1 MCKDKELSVTE
12 KSSRRDES
20 MNTTANGS
28 NFWSCSSLINLS
40 AVRIGEIISYSLILV
55 VSLIGNSLIGLIVYK
70 TPNMRKPI
78 NYLITNMAMSD
89 LLFPLFTIPPLLSVN
104 DDWLISGPLGLALCK
119 LYLYLP
125 FVSYSVSGQ
134 SHILIAVD
142 RFVAVVF
149 PFRSPLIGR
158 KWFPL
163 IITATWIVAMTLHT
177 PMLVNGKVFYDDGMF
192 CGYFLEEA
200 WPSVVASTYIT
211 IVLLVILYSIILI
224 KLKLQAP
231 PGEQSTNVE
240 KQRKRR
246 NKNVLRIAIAI
257 VLAFLFCC
265 VPHTTARLIKM
276 LNVSVWYSCSF
287 ELFTFFAHLM
297 YIANCTV
304 NPFICLIFSSNYRQ
318 GLRKLLKC

>member
-1 MCKDKELSVTE
+1 
-12 KSSRRDES
+12 

-40 AVRIGEIISYSLILV
+40 AWRTGEIISYSLILV

-149 PFRSPLIGR
+149 PLRSPLIGR

-163 IITATWIVAMTLHT
+163 IITATWIVALTLHT
-177 PMLVNGKVFYDDGMF
+177 PRLVNSKVFYDDGMICRF
-192 CGYFLEEA
+192 VLGEV
-200 WPSVVASTYIT
+200 WPSAVAGFTYIT

-246 NKNVLRIAIAI
+246 NKNVLRMVIGIF
-257 VLAFLFCC
+257 LAFLFCY
-265 VPHTTARLIKM
+265 VPHTTARLILT
-276 LNVSVWYSCSF
+276 LNFSVWFSCSF
-287 ELFTFFAHLM
+287 RLFTIFANLM
-297 YIANCTV
+297 FIANCAV

>member
-1 MCKDKELSVTE
+1 
-12 KSSRRDES
+12 

-28 NFWSCSSLINLS
+28 NFWSCSSLINSS
-40 AVRIGEIISYSLILV
+40 AVRIGAIISYSLILV

-89 LLFPLFTIPPLLSVN
+89 LLFPLFAIPTLLAGLQY
-104 DDWLISGPLGLALCK
+104 DAWFISGPLGLALCK
-119 LYLYLP
+119 LCLYLP

-134 SHILIAVD
+134 SHILLAVD

-149 PFRSPLIGR
+149 PLRSPLIGR

-163 IITATWIVAMTLHT
+163 IITATWIVALTLHT
-177 PMLVNGKVFYDDGMF
+177 PLLVNGKVFYYDGMI
-192 CGYFLEEA
+192 CAYFLEEA
-200 WPSVVASTYIT
+200 WPSVVAGFTYIT

-246 NKNVLRIAIAI
+246 NKNALRMAIAI

-265 VPHTTARLIKM
+265 VPHTIARLIVM
-276 LNVSVWYSCSF
+276 LNDSVWYSCSF
-287 ELFTFFAHLM
+287 KLFTIFAHLM

>member
-1 MCKDKELSVTE
+1 
-12 KSSRRDES
+12 
-20 MNTTANGS
+20 MNITANGS

-40 AVRIGEIISYSLILV
+40 AWRTGEIISYSLILV

-89 LLFPLFTIPPLLSVN
+89 LLFPLFTIPPLLAELQYG
-104 DDWLISGPLGLALCK
+104 WFISGPLGLALCK
-119 LYLYLP
+119 LFVYLP
-125 FVSYSVSGQ
+125 FVSYRVSGQ

-149 PFRSPLIGR
+149 PLRSPLIGP

-163 IITATWIVAMTLHT
+163 IITATWIVALTLHT
-177 PMLVNGKVFYDDGMF
+177 PVLVSAKVFYDQDGMF
-192 CGYFLEEA
+192 CGYFLIEA
-200 WPSVVASTYIT
+200 WPSVAAITYIT

-231 PGEQSTNVE
+231 PGDQSTNVE
-240 KQRKRR
+240 KQRKRK
-246 NKNVLRIAIAI
+246 NKNVLRMII
-257 VLAFLFCC
+257 VIFLAFLFCY
-265 VPHTTARLIKM
+265 VPHTTARLIM
-276 LNVSVWYSCSF
+276 TLNYSVWYSCSF
-287 ELFTFFAHLM
+287 ELFTIFAHFM
-297 YIANCTV
+297 YTANCAV

>member
-1 MCKDKELSVTE
+1 
-12 KSSRRDES
+12 

-70 TPNMRKPI
+70 TPTMRKPI

-89 LLFPLFTIPPLLSVN
+89 LLFPLFTIPPLLAELQYA
-104 DDWLISGPLGLALCK
+104 WFISGPLGLALCK
-119 LYLYLP
+119 LWLYLP
-125 FVSYSVSGQ
+125 VVSYSVSGQ
-134 SHILIAVD
+134 SHILLAVD

-163 IITATWIVAMTLHT
+163 IVTATWIVALTLHT
-177 PMLVNGKVFYDDGMF
+177 PTLVNGKVFYDNGMF

-200 WPSVVASTYIT
+200 WLSVVASTYIT

-246 NKNVLRIAIAI
+246 NKNVLRMVIGIF
-257 VLAFLFCC
+257 LAFLFCY
-265 VPHTTARLIKM
+265 VPHTTARLILT
-276 LNVSVWYSCSF
+276 LNFSVWFSCSF
-287 ELFTFFAHLM
+287 RLFTIFANLM
-297 YIANCTV
+297 FIANCAV

>member
-1 MCKDKELSVTE
+1 
-12 KSSRRDES
+12 

-40 AVRIGEIISYSLILV
+40 AWRTGEIISYSLILV

-70 TPNMRKPI
+70 TPTMRKPI

-89 LLFPLFTIPPLLSVN
+89 LLFPLFAIPTLLAELQYG
-104 DDWLISGPLGLALCK
+104 WFISGPLGLALCK
-119 LYLYLP
+119 LFLYLP
-125 FVSYSVSGQ
+125 VVSYSVSGQ

-142 RFVAVVF
+142 RFVAVLF
-149 PFRSPLIGR
+149 PIRSPLIGR

-246 NKNVLRIAIAI
+246 NKNVLRMVIGIF
-257 VLAFLFCC
+257 LAFLFCY
-265 VPHTTARLIKM
+265 VPHTTARLILT
-276 LNVSVWYSCSF
+276 LNFSVWFSCSF
-287 ELFTFFAHLM
+287 RLFTIFANLM
-297 YIANCTV
+297 FIANCAV

-318 GLRKLLKC
+318 GLRKLLEC

>member
-1 MCKDKELSVTE
+1 
-12 KSSRRDES
+12 

-40 AVRIGEIISYSLILV
+40 AWRTGEIISYSLILV

-104 DDWLISGPLGLALCK
+104 NDWPISGPLGLALCK
-119 LYLYLP
+119 LCLYLP

-149 PFRSPLIGR
+149 PIRSPLIGR

-246 NKNVLRIAIAI
+246 NKNVLRMVIGIF
-257 VLAFLFCC
+257 LAFLFCY
-265 VPHTTARLIKM
+265 VPHTTARLILT
-276 LNVSVWYSCSF
+276 LNFSVWFSCSF
-287 ELFTFFAHLM
+287 RLFTIFASLM
-297 YIANCTV
+297 FIANCAV

>member
-1 MCKDKELSVTE
+1 
-12 KSSRRDES
+12 

-40 AVRIGEIISYSLILV
+40 AWRTGEIISYSLILV

-70 TPNMRKPI
+70 KPTMRKPI

-89 LLFPLFTIPPLLSVN
+89 LLFTLFVIPLLLSVN
-104 DDWLISGPLGLALCK
+104 NDWLISGPLGLALCK
-119 LYLYLP
+119 LCLYLP

-142 RFVAVVF
+142 RLVAVVF
-149 PFRSPLIGR
+149 PLRSPLIGR

-163 IITATWIVAMTLHT
+163 IITATWIVALTLHT
-177 PMLVNGKVFYDDGMF
+177 PVLVSAKVFYDQDGMF
-192 CGYFLEEA
+192 CGYFLIEA
-200 WPSVVASTYIT
+200 WPSVTAITYTT

-246 NKNVLRIAIAI
+246 NKNVLRMVI
-257 VLAFLFCC
+257 VIFLAFLFCY
-265 VPHTTARLIKM
+265 VSHTTARLIM
-276 LNVSVWYSCSF
+276 TLNDSVWYSCSF
-287 ELFTFFAHLM
+287 YLFTIFAHLI
-297 YIANCTV
+297 YTANCAI

>member
-1 MCKDKELSVTE
+1 
-12 KSSRRDES
+12 
-20 MNTTANGS
+20 MNTTSNGS

-40 AVRIGEIISYSLILV
+40 AWRTGEIISYSLILV

-70 TPNMRKPI
+70 KPTMRKPI

-89 LLFPLFTIPPLLSVN
+89 LLFTLFVIPLLLSVN
-104 DDWLISGPLGLALCK
+104 NDWLISGPLGLALCK
-119 LYLYLP
+119 LWLYLP

-142 RFVAVVF
+142 RLVAVVF
-149 PFRSPLIGR
+149 PLRSPLIGR

-163 IITATWIVAMTLHT
+163 IITATWIVALTLHT
-177 PMLVNGKVFYDDGMF
+177 PVLVSAKVFYDQDGMF
-192 CGYFLEEA
+192 CGYFLIEA
-200 WPSVVASTYIT
+200 WPSVTAITYTT

-246 NKNVLRIAIAI
+246 NKNVLRMGI
-257 VLAFLFCC
+257 VIFLAFSFCY
-265 VPHTTARLIKM
+265 VPHTTAYLIM
-276 LNVSVWYSCSF
+276 TLNDSVWYSCSF
-287 ELFTFFAHLM
+287 YLFTIFAHFM
-297 YIANCTV
+297 YTANCAV

>member
-1 MCKDKELSVTE
+1 
-12 KSSRRDES
+12 
-20 MNTTANGS
+20 MNRTANGS

-40 AVRIGEIISYSLILV
+40 AWRTGEIISYSLILV

-70 TPNMRKPI
+70 KPTMRKPI

-89 LLFPLFTIPPLLSVN
+89 LLFTLFVIPLLLSVN
-104 DDWLISGPLGLALCK
+104 NDWLISGPLGLALCK
-119 LYLYLP
+119 LWLYLP

-142 RFVAVVF
+142 RLVAVVF
-149 PFRSPLIGR
+149 PLRSPLIGR

-163 IITATWIVAMTLHT
+163 IITATWIVALTLHT
-177 PMLVNGKVFYDDGMF
+177 PVLVSAKVFYDQDGMF
-192 CGYFLEEA
+192 CGYFLIEA
-200 WPSVVASTYIT
+200 WPSVTAITYTT

-246 NKNVLRIAIAI
+246 NKNVLRMGI
-257 VLAFLFCC
+257 VIFLAFSFCY
-265 VPHTTARLIKM
+265 VPHTTAYLIM
-276 LNVSVWYSCSF
+276 TLNDSVWYSCSF
-287 ELFTFFAHLM
+287 YIFTIFAHFM
-297 YIANCTV
+297 YTANCAV

>member
-1 MCKDKELSVTE
+1 
-12 KSSRRDES
+12 

-149 PFRSPLIGR
+149 PLRSPLIGR

-231 PGEQSTNVE
+231 PGEQSPNVE

-246 NKNVLRIAIAI
+246 NKNALRMAIAI

-265 VPHTTARLIKM
+265 VPNTTARLIMM
-276 LNVSVWYSCSF
+276 LNNSVSYSCSF
-287 ELFTFFAHLM
+287 KLFTIFAHLM

>member
-1 MCKDKELSVTE
+1 
-12 KSSRRDES
+12 
-20 MNTTANGS
+20 MNTAANGS

-40 AVRIGEIISYSLILV
+40 ALRIGEIISYSLIFV

-70 TPNMRKPI
+70 TPTMRKPI

-89 LLFPLFTIPPLLSVN
+89 LLFTLFVIPLLLSVN
-104 DDWLISGPLGLALCK
+104 NDWLISGPLGLALCK
-119 LYLYLP
+119 LWLYLP

-142 RFVAVVF
+142 RLVAVVF
-149 PFRSPLIGR
+149 PLRSPLIGR

-163 IITATWIVAMTLHT
+163 IITVTWIVVLTLHT
-177 PMLVNGKVFYDDGMF
+177 PVLVSAKVFYDQDGMF
-192 CGYFLEEA
+192 CGYFLTEA
-200 WPSVVASTYIT
+200 WPSVTAITYIT

-231 PGEQSTNVE
+231 PGEQSTIVE

-246 NKNVLRIAIAI
+246 NKNVLRMVI
-257 VLAFLFCC
+257 VIFLAFLFCY
-265 VPHTTARLIKM
+265 VSHTTARLIM
-276 LNVSVWYSCSF
+276 TLNDSVWYSCSF
-287 ELFTFFAHLM
+287 YLFTIFAHFI
-297 YIANCTV
+297 YTANCAI

>member
-1 MCKDKELSVTE
+1 
-12 KSSRRDES
+12 

-40 AVRIGEIISYSLILV
+40 AWRTGEIISYSLILV

-70 TPNMRKPI
+70 KPTMRKPI

-89 LLFPLFTIPPLLSVN
+89 LLFTLFVIPLLLSVN
-104 DDWLISGPLGLALCK
+104 NDWLISGPLGLALCK
-119 LYLYLP
+119 LWLYLP

-142 RFVAVVF
+142 RLVAVVF
-149 PFRSPLIGR
+149 PLRSPLIGR

-163 IITATWIVAMTLHT
+163 IITATWIVALTLHT
-177 PMLVNGKVFYDDGMF
+177 PVLVSAKVFYDQDGMF
-192 CGYFLEEA
+192 CGYFLTEA
-200 WPSVVASTYIT
+200 WPSVTAINYTT

-246 NKNVLRIAIAI
+246 NKNVLRMGI
-257 VLAFLFCC
+257 VIFLAFSFCY
-265 VPHTTARLIKM
+265 VPHTTAYLIM
-276 LNVSVWYSCSF
+276 TLNDSVWYSCSF
-287 ELFTFFAHLM
+287 YLFTIFAHFM
-297 YIANCTV
+297 YTANCAV

>member
-1 MCKDKELSVTE
+1 
-12 KSSRRDES
+12 

-89 LLFPLFTIPPLLSVN
+89 LLFPLFTIPPLISVN

-119 LYLYLP
+119 LCLYLP

-149 PFRSPLIGR
+149 PLRSPLIGR

-163 IITATWIVAMTLHT
+163 IITATWIVALTLHT

-246 NKNVLRIAIAI
+246 NKNVLRMVIGIF
-257 VLAFLFCC
+257 LAFLFCY
-265 VPHTTARLIKM
+265 VPHTTARLILT
-276 LNVSVWYSCSF
+276 LNFSVWFSCSF
-287 ELFTFFAHLM
+287 RLFTIFANLM
-297 YIANCTV
+297 FIANCAV

>member
-1 MCKDKELSVTE
+1 
-12 KSSRRDES
+12 

-40 AVRIGEIISYSLILV
+40 AWRTGEIISYSLILV

-70 TPNMRKPI
+70 TPTMRKPI

-89 LLFPLFTIPPLLSVN
+89 LLFPLFAIPTLLAGLQY
-104 DDWLISGPLGLALCK
+104 DGWFISGPLGLALCK
-119 LYLYLP
+119 LCLYLP

-134 SHILIAVD
+134 SHILLAVD

-149 PFRSPLIGR
+149 PLRSPLIGR

-163 IITATWIVAMTLHT
+163 IITATWIVALTLHT
-177 PMLVNGKVFYDDGMF
+177 PLLVNGKVYDDGMI
-192 CGYFLEEA
+192 CGFVLGEV
-200 WPSVVASTYIT
+200 WPSAVAGFTYIT

-246 NKNVLRIAIAI
+246 NKNALRMAIAI
-257 VLAFLFCC
+257 VLTFLFCC
-265 VPHTTARLIKM
+265 VPHTIARLIVM
-276 LNVSVWYSCSF
+276 LNDSVWYSCSF
-287 ELFTFFAHLM
+287 KLFTLFAHLM

>member
-1 MCKDKELSVTE
+1 
-12 KSSRRDES
+12 

-40 AVRIGEIISYSLILV
+40 AWRTGEIISYSLILV

-70 TPNMRKPI
+70 KPTMRKPI

-89 LLFPLFTIPPLLSVN
+89 LLFTLFVIPLLLSVN
-104 DDWLISGPLGLALCK
+104 NDWLISGPLGLALCK
-119 LYLYLP
+119 LWLYLP

-142 RFVAVVF
+142 RLVAVVF
-149 PFRSPLIGR
+149 PLRSPLIGR

-163 IITATWIVAMTLHT
+163 IITATWIVALTLHT
-177 PMLVNGKVFYDDGMF
+177 PVLVSAKVFYDQDGMF
-192 CGYFLEEA
+192 CGYFLIEA
-200 WPSVVASTYIT
+200 WPSVTAITYTT

-246 NKNVLRIAIAI
+246 NKNVLRMVI
-257 VLAFLFCC
+257 VIFLAFLFCY
-265 VPHTTARLIKM
+265 VSHTTARLIM
-276 LNVSVWYSCSF
+276 TLNDSVWYSCSF
-287 ELFTFFAHLM
+287 YLFTIFAHFM
-297 YIANCTV
+297 YTANCAV

>member
-1 MCKDKELSVTE
+1 
-12 KSSRRDES
+12 

-89 LLFPLFTIPPLLSVN
+89 LLFPLFTIPPLISVN

-119 LYLYLP
+119 LCLYLP

-149 PFRSPLIGR
+149 PLRSPLIGR

-163 IITATWIVAMTLHT
+163 IITATWIVALTLHT

-246 NKNVLRIAIAI
+246 NKNVLRMAIGI
-257 VLAFLFCC
+257 FLAFLFCY
-265 VPHTTARLIKM
+265 VPHTTARLILT
-276 LNVSVWYSCSF
+276 LNFSVWFSCSF
-287 ELFTFFAHLM
+287 RLFTIFASLM
-297 YIANCTV
+297 FIANCAV

>member
-1 MCKDKELSVTE
+1 
-12 KSSRRDES
+12 

-119 LYLYLP
+119 LCLYLP

-149 PFRSPLIGR
+149 PLRSPLIGR

-163 IITATWIVAMTLHT
+163 IITSTWIVAMTLHT

-246 NKNVLRIAIAI
+246 NKNALRMAIAI

-265 VPHTTARLIKM
+265 VPNTTARLIVM
-276 LNVSVWYSCSF
+276 LNNSVSYSCSF
-287 ELFTFFAHLM
+287 KLFTIFAHLM

-318 GLRKLLKC
+318 GLRKLLEC

>member
-1 MCKDKELSVTE
+1 
-12 KSSRRDES
+12 

-28 NFWSCSSLINLS
+28 NFWSCSSLSSLIDLS
-40 AVRIGEIISYSLILV
+40 ALRIGEIISYSLILV

-89 LLFPLFTIPPLLSVN
+89 LLFPLFAIPTLLAGLQY
-104 DDWLISGPLGLALCK
+104 DGWFISGPLGLALCK
-119 LYLYLP
+119 LFFYLP

-134 SHILIAVD
+134 SHILLAVD

-149 PFRSPLIGR
+149 PLRSPLIGR

-163 IITATWIVAMTLHT
+163 IITATWIVALTLHT
-177 PMLVNGKVFYDDGMF
+177 PRLVNSKVFDDDGMICRF
-192 CGYFLEEA
+192 VLGEV
-200 WPSVVASTYIT
+200 WPSAVAGFTYIT

-246 NKNVLRIAIAI
+246 NKNALRMAIAI
-257 VLAFLFCC
+257 VLTFLFCC
-265 VPHTTARLIKM
+265 VPHTIARLIVM
-276 LNVSVWYSCSF
+276 LNDSVWYSCSF
-287 ELFTFFAHLM
+287 ELFTLFAHLM

>member
-1 MCKDKELSVTE
+1 
-12 KSSRRDES
+12 

-40 AVRIGEIISYSLILV
+40 AVGIGEIISYSLILV

-89 LLFPLFTIPPLLSVN
+89 LLFPLFAIPTLLAELQY
-104 DDWLISGPLGLALCK
+104 DGWFISGPLGLALCK
-119 LYLYLP
+119 LSLYLP
-125 FVSYSVSGQ
+125 VVSYSVSGQ

-149 PFRSPLIGR
+149 PIRSPLIGR

-163 IITATWIVAMTLHT
+163 IITATWIVALTLHT
-177 PMLVNGKVFYDDGMF
+177 PRLVNGKVFYDDGMF

-246 NKNVLRIAIAI
+246 NKNALRMAIAI

-265 VPHTTARLIKM
+265 VPNTTARLIMM
-276 LNVSVWYSCSF
+276 LNDSVWNSCSF
-287 ELFTFFAHLM
+287 ELFTIFAHLM

>member
-1 MCKDKELSVTE
+1 MG
-12 KSSRRDES
+12 
-20 MNTTANGS
+20 APG
-28 NFWSCSSLINLS
+28 
-40 AVRIGEIISYSLILV
+40 
-55 VSLIGNSLIGLIVYK
+55 
-70 TPNMRKPI
+70 
-78 NYLITNMAMSD
+78 
-89 LLFPLFTIPPLLSVN
+89 
-104 DDWLISGPLGLALCK
+104 
-119 LYLYLP
+119 
-125 FVSYSVSGQ
+125 
-134 SHILIAVD
+134 
-142 RFVAVVF
+142 
-149 PFRSPLIGR
+149 

-163 IITATWIVAMTLHT
+163 IITATWIVALTLHT
-177 PMLVNGKVFYDDGMF
+177 PRLVKGKVFYDDGMF

-246 NKNVLRIAIAI
+246 NKNALRMAIAI

-265 VPHTTARLIKM
+265 VPHTTARLIMM
-276 LNVSVWYSCSF
+276 LNDSVWYSCSF
-287 ELFTFFAHLM
+287 ELFTIFAHLM
-297 YIANCTV
+297 FIANCTV

>member
-1 MCKDKELSVTE
+1 
-12 KSSRRDES
+12 

-119 LYLYLP
+119 LCLYLP

-149 PFRSPLIGR
+149 PLRSPLIGR

-246 NKNVLRIAIAI
+246 NKNVLRMVIGIF
-257 VLAFLFCC
+257 LAFLFCY
-265 VPHTTARLIKM
+265 VPHTTARLILT
-276 LNVSVWYSCSF
+276 LNFSVWFSCSF
-287 ELFTFFAHLM
+287 RLFTIFASLM
-297 YIANCTV
+297 FIANCAV

-318 GLRKLLKC
+318 GLRKLLEC

>member
-1 MCKDKELSVTE
+1 
-12 KSSRRDES
+12 

-28 NFWSCSSLINLS
+28 NFWSCSSLMDLS
-40 AVRIGEIISYSLILV
+40 ALRIGQIISYSLILV

-70 TPNMRKPI
+70 TPTMRKPI

-89 LLFPLFTIPPLLSVN
+89 LLFPLFTIPPLLA
-104 DDWLISGPLGLALCK
+104 DLQYGWFISGPLGLALCK
-119 LYLYLP
+119 LFVYLP

-149 PFRSPLIGR
+149 PLRSPLIGP

-163 IITATWIVAMTLHT
+163 IITATWIVALTLHT
-177 PMLVNGKVFYDDGMF
+177 PLLVKGKVFYYDGMI
-192 CGYFLEEA
+192 CGFFLEEA
-200 WPSVVASTYIT
+200 WPSVVAGFTYIT

-224 KLKLQAP
+224 KLKLQAT

-240 KQRKRR
+240 HQRKIR
-246 NKNVLRIAIAI
+246 NKNVLRMAIAI

-265 VPHTTARLIKM
+265 VPQTTAHLIM
-276 LNVSVWYSCSF
+276 ALNDSVWCSCSF
-287 ELFTFFAHLM
+287 ELFTIFAGLM
-297 YIANCTV
+297 YIANCAV

>member
-1 MCKDKELSVTE
+1 
-12 KSSRRDES
+12 

-149 PFRSPLIGR
+149 PLRSPLIGR

-246 NKNVLRIAIAI
+246 NKNVLRMVIGIF
-257 VLAFLFCC
+257 LAFLFCY
-265 VPHTTARLIKM
+265 VPHTTARLILT
-276 LNVSVWYSCSF
+276 LNFSVWFSCSF
-287 ELFTFFAHLM
+287 RLFTIFANLM
-297 YIANCTV
+297 FIANCAV

>member
-1 MCKDKELSVTE
+1 
-12 KSSRRDES
+12 

-149 PFRSPLIGR
+149 PLRSPLIGR

-246 NKNVLRIAIAI
+246 NKNVLRMVIGIF
-257 VLAFLFCC
+257 LAFLFCY
-265 VPHTTARLIKM
+265 VPHTTARLILT
-276 LNVSVWYSCSF
+276 LNFSVWFSCSF
-287 ELFTFFAHLM
+287 RLFTIFASLM
-297 YIANCTV
+297 FIANCAV

>member
-1 MCKDKELSVTE
+1 
-12 KSSRRDES
+12 

-40 AVRIGEIISYSLILV
+40 AWRTGEIISYSLILV

-149 PFRSPLIGR
+149 PLRSPLIGR

-246 NKNVLRIAIAI
+246 NKNVLRMVIGIF
-257 VLAFLFCC
+257 LAFLFCY
-265 VPHTTARLIKM
+265 VPHTTARLILT
-276 LNVSVWYSCSF
+276 LNFSVWFSCSF
-287 ELFTFFAHLM
+287 RLFTIFANLM
-297 YIANCTV
+297 FIANCAV

>member
-1 MCKDKELSVTE
+1 
-12 KSSRRDES
+12 

-40 AVRIGEIISYSLILV
+40 AWRTGEIISYSLILV

-70 TPNMRKPI
+70 KPTMRKPI

-89 LLFPLFTIPPLLSVN
+89 LLFTLFVIPLLLSVN
-104 DDWLISGPLGLALCK
+104 NDWLISGPLGLALCK
-119 LYLYLP
+119 LWLYLP

-142 RFVAVVF
+142 RLVAVVF
-149 PFRSPLIGR
+149 PLRSPLIGR

-163 IITATWIVAMTLHT
+163 IITATWIVALTLHT
-177 PMLVNGKVFYDDGMF
+177 PVLVSAKVFYDQDGMF
-192 CGYFLEEA
+192 CGYFLIEA
-200 WPSVVASTYIT
+200 WPSVTAITYTT

-246 NKNVLRIAIAI
+246 NKNVLRMGI
-257 VLAFLFCC
+257 VIFLAFSFCY
-265 VPHTTARLIKM
+265 VPHTTAYLIM
-276 LNVSVWYSCSF
+276 TLNDSVWYSCSF
-287 ELFTFFAHLM
+287 YLFTIFAHFM
-297 YIANCTV
+297 YTANCAV

>member
-1 MCKDKELSVTE
+1 
-12 KSSRRDES
+12 

-28 NFWSCSSLINLS
+28 NFWSCSSLIDLS
-40 AVRIGEIISYSLILV
+40 ALRIGQIISYSLILV

-70 TPNMRKPI
+70 TPTMRKPI

-89 LLFPLFTIPPLLSVN
+89 LLFPLFAISPLLSVN
-104 DDWLISGPLGLALCK
+104 NDWYISGPLGQALCK
-119 LYLYLP
+119 VILYLP
-125 FVSYSVSGQ
+125 LVSYSVSGQ

-149 PFRSPLIGR
+149 PLRSPLIGR

-163 IITATWIVAMTLHT
+163 ITTATWIVALTLHT
-177 PMLVNGKVFYDDGMF
+177 PVLVNAKVFNYQDGVF

-200 WPSVVASTYIT
+200 WASVLAGFTYIT
-211 IVLLVILYSIILI
+211 IVLLVVLYSIILI

-240 KQRKRR
+240 KQLKRR
-246 NKNVLRIAIAI
+246 NKNALRMAIAI

-265 VPHTTARLIKM
+265 VPYTTVHLIM
-276 LNVSVWYSCSF
+276 TLNDSVWYSCSL
-287 ELFTFFAHLM
+287 ELFTIFARLM
-297 YIANCTV
+297 YIANCAV

>member
-1 MCKDKELSVTE
+1 
-12 KSSRRDES
+12 

-40 AVRIGEIISYSLILV
+40 AWRTGEIISYSLILV

-70 TPNMRKPI
+70 TPTMRKPI

-119 LYLYLP
+119 LCLYLP

-149 PFRSPLIGR
+149 PLRSPLIGR

-246 NKNVLRIAIAI
+246 NKNVLRMVIGIF
-257 VLAFLFCC
+257 LAFLFCY
-265 VPHTTARLIKM
+265 VPHTTARLILT
-276 LNVSVWYSCSF
+276 LNFSVWFSCSF
-287 ELFTFFAHLM
+287 RLFTIFANLM
-297 YIANCTV
+297 FIANCAV

-318 GLRKLLKC
+318 GLRKLLEC

>member
-1 MCKDKELSVTE
+1 
-12 KSSRRDES
+12 

-40 AVRIGEIISYSLILV
+40 AWRTGEIISYSLILV

-70 TPNMRKPI
+70 TPTMRKPI

-149 PFRSPLIGR
+149 PLRSPLIGR

-246 NKNVLRIAIAI
+246 NKNVLRMVIGIF
-257 VLAFLFCC
+257 LAFLFCY
-265 VPHTTARLIKM
+265 VPHTTARLIMM
-276 LNVSVWYSCSF
+276 LNDSVWNSCSF
-287 ELFTFFAHLM
+287 ELFTIFAHLM

>member
-1 MCKDKELSVTE
+1 
-12 KSSRRDES
+12 
-20 MNTTANGS
+20 
-28 NFWSCSSLINLS
+28 
-40 AVRIGEIISYSLILV
+40 
-55 VSLIGNSLIGLIVYK
+55 
-70 TPNMRKPI
+70 MRKPI

-89 LLFPLFTIPPLLSVN
+89 LLFPLFRIPPLLAELQYG
-104 DDWLISGPLGLALCK
+104 WLIGGPLGLALCK
-119 LYLYLP
+119 LCLYLP

-142 RFVAVVF
+142 RLVAVVF
-149 PFRSPLIGR
+149 PLRSPFIGR

-163 IITATWIVAMTLHT
+163 IITATWIVALTLHT
-177 PMLVNGKVFYDDGMF
+177 PVLVSAKVFYDQDDRF
-192 CGYFLEEA
+192 CGYFLKEA
-200 WPSVVASTYIT
+200 WPSFVAITYIT
-211 IVLLVILYSIILI
+211 IVMLVILYSIILI

-246 NKNVLRIAIAI
+246 NKNVLRMAIAI

-265 VPHTTARLIKM
+265 VPHTTARLILM
-276 LNVSVWYSCSF
+276 LNFSAWYSCSF

>member
-1 MCKDKELSVTE
+1 
-12 KSSRRDES
+12 

-40 AVRIGEIISYSLILV
+40 AWRTGEIISYSLILV

-70 TPNMRKPI
+70 KPTMRKPI

-89 LLFPLFTIPPLLSVN
+89 LLFTLFVIPLLLSVN
-104 DDWLISGPLGLALCK
+104 NDWLISGPLGLALCK
-119 LYLYLP
+119 LCLYLP

-142 RFVAVVF
+142 RLVAVVF
-149 PFRSPLIGR
+149 PLRSPLIGR

-163 IITATWIVAMTLHT
+163 IITATWIVALTLHT
-177 PMLVNGKVFYDDGMF
+177 PVLVSAKVFYDQDGMF
-192 CGYFLEEA
+192 CGYFLIEA
-200 WPSVVASTYIT
+200 WPSVTAITYTT

-246 NKNVLRIAIAI
+246 NKNVLRMGI
-257 VLAFLFCC
+257 VIFLAFSFCY
-265 VPHTTARLIKM
+265 VPHTTAYLIM
-276 LNVSVWYSCSF
+276 TLNDSVWYSCSF
-287 ELFTFFAHLM
+287 YLFTIFAHFM
-297 YIANCTV
+297 YTANCAV